1 MPMPYYVSPEQ
12 VMQDKA
18 EYARKGIAKGKS
30 IIALEYRDGLLL
42 VAENPSMSLNK
53 ISEIYDRIAF
63 AGAGKY
69 SEFERL
75 RKEGIRYADMK
86 GYAYGREDVTAKSLA
101 NAYSQL
107 IGNIFSAE
115 LKPLEVEIL
124 VVEVGEGAAANEL
137 YRIVFDGSIAD
148 EKGYATIG
156 GQAEELKLFLRDKF
170 RDGLDLPEAL
180 RLGVRALE
188 AAASQRVQAAQLEVA
203 VLERGRRNG
212 RKFRRVPPP
221 ELKGVLGGEGEG
233 EPSPT

>member
-1 MPMPYYVSPEQ
+1 MAVPYYVSPEQ

-30 IIALEYRDGLLL
+30 IIALEYAQGVLIL
-42 VAENPSMSLNK
+42 AENPSMSLNK
-53 ISEIYDRIAF
+53 VSEIYDRIAF

-75 RKEGIRYADMK
+75 RKEGIRYADLK

-101 NAYSQL
+101 NAYSQV

-124 VVEVGEGAAANEL
+124 VLEVGDRAGANEL

-156 GQAEELKLFLRDKF
+156 GQAEELKLFLRDRYK
-170 RDGLDLPEAL
+170 DGLGLSQAL
-180 RLGVRALE
+180 ALAIRALE
-188 AAASQRVQAAQLEVA
+188 AAAASQKVQPGNLEVA
-203 VLERGRRNG
+203 VLERDRPG
-212 RKFRRVPPP
+212 RKFRRIPPS
-221 ELKGVLGGEGEG
+221 ELKALLDAGGDGSAG
-233 EPSPT
+233 P